1 MNKHAI
7 DITGQ
12 YLRKMMRFG
21 NAISSHSGLI
31 PFETVYEKRGGLLR
45 LIARKKNLISPRSA
59 VFFTI
64 FVSNLV
70 HAYKFHDKLKDVQCF
85 LKDLI
90 IAR

>member
-12 YLRKMMRFG
+12 YLRKMMRSG

>member
-7 DITGQ
+7 DIIGQ
-12 YLRKMMRFG
+12 YLRKMMRSG

-85 LKDLI
+85 FKDLI

>member
-7 DITGQ
+7 DIIGQ
-12 YLRKMMRFG
+12 YLRKMMRSG

-31 PFETVYEKRGGLLR
+31 PFETVYEKRGGLLH
-45 LIARKKNLISPRSA
+45 LIARKKNLISPSSA

-70 HAYKFHDKLKDVQCF
+70 LAYKFHDKLKNVQCF